1 MCGFAGFSDCL
12 ATVEEK
18 KTILTQMTDRIA
30 HRGPDMSGAFCDDF
44 AALGFRRLSIIDL
57 SQDGAQPMWNEDR
70 TLCLVFNGEIYN
82 FEALREQ
89 LTAAYLCQQNG
100 HRGDPARV

>member
-30 HRGPDMSGAFCDDF
+30 HRGPDMSGAFCDTLPRSGF
-44 AALGFRRLSIIDL
+44 AA
-57 SQDGAQPMWNEDR
+57 
-70 TLCLVFNGEIYN
+70 
-82 FEALREQ
+82 
-89 LTAAYLCQQNG
+89 
-100 HRGDPARV
+100 